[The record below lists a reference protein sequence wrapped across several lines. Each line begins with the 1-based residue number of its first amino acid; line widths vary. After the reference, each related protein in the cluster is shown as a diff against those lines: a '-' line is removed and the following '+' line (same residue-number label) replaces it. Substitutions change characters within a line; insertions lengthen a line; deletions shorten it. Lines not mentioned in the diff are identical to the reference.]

1 MFPYQVWGDDGPWF
15 STCRSSVS
23 GDGLFG
29 RGFVN
34 AALGRCP
41 MTRRS
46 LVNTGLAGLATFC
59 CCSRK
64 FAQTTAVRDLEVGS
78 VAVINLLDQN
88 LIAHD
93 LNRTK
98 CGRLQLPECCSWSPA
113 IAADASTVAWF
124 PTSSFPYPQSDNH
137 QPVLIRAG
145 LRASRRIQCNG
156 HGLHLAVSSGAERIA
171 MVVAGA
177 GTQGSRLVVVDGNS
191 GEVAI
196 DLTQSAAEIVTQ
208 PIERLQMS
216 GTGDHIVI
224 GTRGTFHIIEV
235 PSGRLVISQNGRFP
249 SISPDGGTLAF
260 LDEDRALFAL
270 EIANGTTRALI
281 ARGSTFGVGAWDPRG
296 RFLLDWR

>member
-93 LNRTK
+93 LNGTK

-124 PTSSFPYPQSDNH
+124 PTSSFPYPQSAITN
-137 QPVLIRAG
+137 QCSYGLAFVLHGVFSAMATDYTWPSPRVLSG
-145 LRASRRIQCNG
+145 LRWLSL
-156 HGLHLAVSSGAERIA
+156 GLVLRV
-171 MVVAGA
+171 
-177 GTQGSRLVVVDGNS
+177 LV
-191 GEVAI
+191 
-196 DLTQSAAEIVTQ
+196 
-208 PIERLQMS
+208 
-216 GTGDHIVI
+216 
-224 GTRGTFHIIEV
+224 
-235 PSGRLVISQNGRFP
+235 
-249 SISPDGGTLAF
+249 
-260 LDEDRALFAL
+260 
-270 EIANGTTRALI
+270 
-281 ARGSTFGVGAWDPRG
+281 
-296 RFLLDWR
+296 